1 MESTY
6 FDHNATTRVDDAVLE
21 AMLPYFQQ
29 EFGNA
34 SSRHSYGITA
44 RRAIDKARKQV

>member
-1 MESTY
+1 MTLHY
-6 FDHNATTRVDDAVLE
+6 FDHNATTRVDDEVLD

-34 SSRHSYGITA
+34 SSRHAYGMAA
-44 RRAIDKARKQV
+44 RYAID